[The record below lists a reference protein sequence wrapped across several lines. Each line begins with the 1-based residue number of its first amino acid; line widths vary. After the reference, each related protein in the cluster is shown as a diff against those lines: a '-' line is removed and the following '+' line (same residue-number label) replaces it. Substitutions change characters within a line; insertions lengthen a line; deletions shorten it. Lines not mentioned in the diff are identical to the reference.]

1 MKIIITGTTGYVG
14 EGVMLSCLD
23 NPEVEKVLSVSR
35 RPCGHVH
42 PKLEEY
48 IVPDFMK
55 LEAGDPKLQGYDA
68 VFFIAGISS
77 VGLKEEQ
84 YVGISHDIPL
94 HFADV
99 VGPKENMTFVYLSGA
114 GNYKNTRQMWVRI
127 KKSTEDA
134 LVAMPFKGA
143 YNFRPA
149 IMWRYN
155 GQKRIQP
162 MQYAFW
168 AMYPFFKLIGMWNRM
183 NEVADAMIAVSKN
196 GYHKAARECRDIT
209 ELAKLQK

>member
-1 MKIIITGTTGYVG
+1 M
-14 EGVMLSCLD
+14 
-23 NPEVEKVLSVSR
+23 N
-35 RPCGHVH
+35 
-42 PKLEEY
+42 
-48 IVPDFMK
+48 

-99 VGPKENMTFVYLSGA
+99 VGPKEDMTFVYLSGA

-149 IMWRYN
+149 IMWRYK
-155 GQKRIQP
+155 GQKRIQK

-183 NEVADAMIAVSKN
+183 SEVADAMIAVSKK
-196 GYHKAARECRDIT
+196 GYHKPEIECRDIT
-209 ELAKLQK
+209 RLAESKSN

>member
-1 MKIIITGTTGYVG
+1 MKVIITGTTGYVG
-14 EGVMLSCLD
+14 EGVMLACLD
-23 NPEVEKVLSVSR
+23 NPEIEKVLRVSR
-35 RPCGHVH
+35 RTCGHSH

-48 IVPDFMK
+48 IVPDFME
-55 LEAGDPKLQGYDA
+55 LPAGDPKLQGYDA

-114 GNYKNTRQMWVRI
+114 GNYKSTTQMWVRI

-134 LVAMPFKGA
+134 VFLLGNVPLLQD
-143 YNFRPA
+143 R
-149 IMWRYN
+149 RYVE
-155 GQKRIQP
+155 QDER
-162 MQYAFW
+162 
-168 AMYPFFKLIGMWNRM
+168 
-183 NEVADAMIAVSKN
+183 S
-196 GYHKAARECRDIT
+196 C
-209 ELAKLQK
+209 